1 MTANIVPLFSVPI
14 YTNHLQYDKDK
25 ILPYIINLKYQETF
39 RREDVTDKLG
49 FLTVDKHVLDHPI
62 FANLKHTIL
71 KEIENFL
78 HKSLIINKRYQ
89 IFESWITK
97 TPPNCKSNYHTHS
110 SIFSGVFNLDT
121 IKNSG
126 ELMFNNF
133 NAKHIFDE
141 DEFLHGNYL
150 NAQKWV
156 IDPKDGLLV
165 MFPSHI
171 HHKISTNLSN
181 QDRYSLAFDVTKL

>member
-1 MTANIVPLFSVPI
+1 
-14 YTNHLQYDKDK
+14 
-25 ILPYIINLKYQETF
+25 
-39 RREDVTDKLG
+39 
-49 FLTVDKHVLDHPI
+49 
-62 FANLKHTIL
+62 
-71 KEIENFL
+71 
-78 HKSLIINKRYQ
+78 
-89 IFESWITK
+89 
-97 TPPNCKSNYHTHS
+97 
-110 SIFSGVFNLDT
+110 
-121 IKNSG
+121 
-126 ELMFNNF
+126 MFNNF